1 MDAESWRQAK
11 SVLEAALLCAPAE
24 RDALIAARCADPWLR
39 REVLACLN
47 EHDEDFLESA
57 LTISHTFEHATSADD
72 VEAPPDVQPGE
83 RIGRYEVVG
92 RLGAG
97 GMGHVFLGNDTEL
110 QRKVALKCLIAS
122 ASAVEIRSRILHEA
136 RAAARINHPNIAVV
150 HDVVEHDGRPFLVME
165 YVEGE
170 NLAQALKR
178 ERPPLERILA
188 IGRQLASALTAAH
201 GKGIIHRDLKP
212 ANIQLMPDGSVKIL
226 DFGVAHAISMADMES
241 AGATTTT
248 ASVPLSTTMA
258 TLRTERG
265 AIRHPGT
272 PAYMSP
278 EQMFGKPIDGR
289 SDIYSLG
296 VILYEMATG
305 HRPYSTDDPLDVVL
319 ALSRNLLRPTGAETH
334 LPEAV
339 NDVIG
344 KMLKVEVDQRCQ
356 TALEVETAFTMLMTP
371 EPVAVSRSRWKSY
384 LVVAGRAALAVVIAA
399 VCVTTL
405 GCLETS
411 GFNSTMGRSGTPF
424 AAEPAS
430 MWIIWGLKSLRAPMV
445 YLLLIFL
452 IFWSAKFLVRMLS
465 LSKHVEDLLNTGMTQ
480 THRLESRLNLQNP
493 TVLGQAVLMI
503 GFVLLVAI
511 LWRYWRFVYAFMSP
525 SIDTRTVERYLP
537 LQPRGQPRIDAEL
550 YQVWL
555 MALVAGLGAAITR
568 IMRLRSRD
576 SLRRGGSALGL
587 VCAMTAVT
595 LVMCVW
601 PYRIVWQANMPRL
614 DVAGERC
621 YRIGETGEDW
631 LIHCPDREPP
641 RNRVLKRTDPSVRDT
656 GLKQNVFTPRETS
669 RLPKGRL

>member
-1 MDAESWRQAK
+1 MNADSWRQAK
-11 SVLEAALLCAPAE
+11 SVLEAALLCAPGE
-24 RDALIAARCADPWLR
+24 RDALIAARCADPSLR
-39 REVLACLN
+39 REVLACLD

-178 ERPPLERILA
+178 ERPPLDRLLA

-201 GKGIIHRDLKP
+201 AKGIIHRDLKP
-212 ANIQLMPDGSVKIL
+212 ANIQVMPDGSVKIL
-226 DFGVAHAISMADMES
+226 DFGVAHAISMADMEP
-241 AGATTTT
+241 AGDTTTT

-296 VILYEMATG
+296 VILYEMSTG

-319 ALSRNLLRPTGAETH
+319 ALSHKLLRPSGAETH
-334 LPEAV
+334 LPENV

-344 KMLKVEVDQRCQ
+344 KMLTVELDQRYQ
-356 TALEVETAFTMLMTP
+356 TAADLEAAIVMLMAP
-371 EPVAVSRSRWKSY
+371 EPAVALPVRSKSKLQ
-384 LVVAGRAALAVVIAA
+384 LVGRVALTIALAAA
-399 VCVTTL
+399 GLAFL
-405 GCLETS
+405 GFLEWV
-411 GFNSTMGRSGTPF
+411 GFNSSLGRIGTRF
-424 AAEPAS
+424 DTEPATT
-430 MWIIWGLKSLRAPMV
+430 WVVWGRRSLLLPVV
-445 YLLLIFL
+445 YLMLISL
-452 IFWSAKFLVRMLS
+452 VFWGARFVVRMLS
-465 LSKHVEDLLNTGMTQ
+465 LSKRVDRLLNTGLTQ
-480 THRLESRLNLQNP
+480 THRIESRLNLQDP
-493 TVLGQAVLMI
+493 SVLGQAVAMVGLVSLVTI
-503 GFVLLVAI
+503 VWRYWPFVNAFMTASIDTVGAERFFPLRPGRGQARLDAQLYQIWLTVLIAAFLVAI
-511 LWRYWRFVYAFMSP
+511 A
-525 SIDTRTVERYLP
+525 
-537 LQPRGQPRIDAEL
+537 RI
-550 YQVWL
+550 Q
-555 MALVAGLGAAITR
+555 
-568 IMRLRSRD
+568 RLRIRD
-576 SLRRGGSALGL
+576 PLRRGGAALTL
-587 VCAMTAVT
+587 VCAMTAFT
-595 LVMCVW
+595 IALCVW
-601 PYRIVWQANMPRL
+601 PYRIEWMSDFPRL
-614 DVAGERC
+614 EVAGERC
-621 YRIGETGEDW
+621 YRIGESGDDW
-631 LIHCPDREPP
+631 LIHCPDRLPP
-641 RNRVLKRTDPSVRDT
+641 RNRTVKSTDPTVRDV
-656 GLKQNVFTPRETS
+656 GIKQSIFTPRET
-669 RLPKGRL
+669 LH